1 MRVKKKDALVRMLA
15 RKAGAR
21 LFVPPSGKPYVW
33 PSRIGRVR
41 IK

>member
-1 MRVKKKDALVRMLA
+1 MNKKKALSMMLA

-21 LFVPPSGKPYVW
+21 LFVPPSGKSYVW
-33 PSRIGRVR
+33 PTKIGRVR